1 MNLTS
6 LLACS
11 TCSATFGASGD
22 SIGYSIFFLLVLI
35 LAMLG
40 GVAFFM
46 IRLIRRDA
54 ANLEPELCDDYIH
67 Q

>member
-35 LAMLG
+35 LAVLA

-46 IRLIRRDA
+46 FRLIRRDA
-54 ANLEPELCDDYIH
+54 ENLDPELRDDYAH

>member
-46 IRLIRRDA
+46 IRIIRRDA
-54 ANLEPELCDDYIH
+54 ANLDPELRDDYIH
-67 Q
+67 E

>member
-11 TCSATFGASGD
+11 TCSATFAASGD
-22 SIGYSIFFLLVLI
+22 SIGYSIFFLLILIFTVLT
-35 LAMLG
+35 

-54 ANLEPELCDDYIH
+54 ANLAPELRDDYV
-67 Q
+67 QQ

>member
-1 MNLTS
+1 MN

-11 TCSATFGASGD
+11 TCSVNYAATGD

-35 LAMLG
+35 LAVLA

-46 IRLIRRDA
+46 FRLIRRA
-54 ANLEPELCDDYIH
+54 AENLDPELRDDYVR

>member
-1 MNLTS
+1 MN

-11 TCSATFGASGD
+11 TCSVNYAATGD

-35 LAMLG
+35 LAVLA

-46 IRLIRRDA
+46 FRLIRRDA
-54 ANLEPELCDDYIH
+54 ENLDPELRDDYVR